1 MGQRRQ
7 RNDIDLQEPQVVF
20 ERDARKVA
28 LEDDACVVDQDL
40 DRDAGCAERI
50 ADRLRRARKAEIGS
64 RPTRIISS
72 TARDAGQS

>member
-28 LEDDACVVDQDL
+28 LEDDA
-40 DRDAGCAERI
+40 
-50 ADRLRRARKAEIGS
+50 
-64 RPTRIISS
+64 
-72 TARDAGQS
+72 